1 MWMRNVMSR
10 ALIKGAFALCLL
22 FMNSPLLMAQEEG
35 IKNIVLVHG
44 AFADGSCWSAVI
56 SLLQERGYHVSAVQ
70 NPLTSLRDDVTATER
85 VLERQKGN
93 VLLVGHSWAGAVI
106 TQAGNAS
113 NVRGL
118 VYLSALVPDSNQS
131 VSDALARFHAP
142 MTGMEADKNG
152 LIWLDE
158 PEFFHQVMANELSI
172 KKSRQLAAVQQAF
185 DAAQERYR
193 LGSAPITDTHEAQAR
208 LAALQAQQWA
218 AQAQL
223 DIQRRA
229 LADSTG
235 LAPAQLHA
243 HLPQASQ
250 AAPGTDTNHTP
261 ASLLLWQERAAQSN
275 PGLLLQQRAVEL
287 AQAEADKHQRSS
299 AASVDLVAQ
308 AGQERLHGSGS
319 YGDAQNKQ
327 LNAMVGLQLTVP
339 LSTGGWRSAK
349 LEDSLRQHEA
359 AQATLEQQREQVA
372 QQVHSAWLGLHL
384 GGERVRA
391 LHTALTASS
400 ARLDATRTGHEVG
413 DRSLLDVLNAHAD
426 QATQQLALAQA
437 RSELLL
443 NQLRLAQLAGSLDED
458 ALRQANHSLQA
469 TDFATK

>member
-158 PEFFHQVMANELSI
+158 PEFFH
-172 KKSRQLAAVQQAF
+172 
-185 DAAQERYR
+185 R
-193 LGSAPITDTHEAQAR
+193 LWPMS
-208 LAALQAQQWA
+208 
-218 AQAQL
+218 
-223 DIQRRA
+223 
-229 LADSTG
+229 
-235 LAPAQLHA
+235 
-243 HLPQASQ
+243 
-250 AAPGTDTNHTP
+250 
-261 ASLLLWQERAAQSN
+261 
-275 PGLLLQQRAVEL
+275 
-287 AQAEADKHQRSS
+287 
-299 AASVDLVAQ
+299 
-308 AGQERLHGSGS
+308 
-319 YGDAQNKQ
+319 
-327 LNAMVGLQLTVP
+327 
-339 LSTGGWRSAK
+339 
-349 LEDSLRQHEA
+349 
-359 AQATLEQQREQVA
+359 
-372 QQVHSAWLGLHL
+372 
-384 GGERVRA
+384 
-391 LHTALTASS
+391 
-400 ARLDATRTGHEVG
+400 
-413 DRSLLDVLNAHAD
+413 
-426 QATQQLALAQA
+426 
-437 RSELLL
+437 
-443 NQLRLAQLAGSLDED
+443 
-458 ALRQANHSLQA
+458 
-469 TDFATK
+469 

>member
-131 VSDALARFHAP
+131 VSDALARLHAP

-172 KKSRQLAAVQQAF
+172 KKSRQLAAVQQPVAATAF
-185 DAAQERYR
+185 QEKVKEAAWRKKPSWY
-193 LGSAPITDTHEAQAR
+193 LITENDNALNPSLQARFAHEAGAHITR
-208 LAALQAQQWA
+208 IHSDHLSMISHPEEVAAL
-218 AQAQL
+218 
-223 DIQRRA
+223 IV
-229 LADSTG
+229 
-235 LAPAQLHA
+235 
-243 HLPQASQ
+243 
-250 AAPGTDTNHTP
+250 N
-261 ASLLLWQERAAQSN
+261 AAQSI
-275 PGLLLQQRAVEL
+275 
-287 AQAEADKHQRSS
+287 H
-299 AASVDLVAQ
+299 
-308 AGQERLHGSGS
+308 
-319 YGDAQNKQ
+319 
-327 LNAMVGLQLTVP
+327 
-339 LSTGGWRSAK
+339 
-349 LEDSLRQHEA
+349 
-359 AQATLEQQREQVA
+359 
-372 QQVHSAWLGLHL
+372 
-384 GGERVRA
+384 
-391 LHTALTASS
+391 
-400 ARLDATRTGHEVG
+400 
-413 DRSLLDVLNAHAD
+413 
-426 QATQQLALAQA
+426 
-437 RSELLL
+437 
-443 NQLRLAQLAGSLDED
+443 
-458 ALRQANHSLQA
+458 
-469 TDFATK
+469 

>member
-85 VLERQKGN
+85 VFERQKGN

-172 KKSRQLAAVQQAF
+172 KKSRQLAAVQQPVAATAF
-185 DAAQERYR
+185 QEKVKEAAWRKKPSWY
-193 LGSAPITDTHEAQAR
+193 LITENDNALNPSVQARFAHEAGAHITR
-208 LAALQAQQWA
+208 IHSDHLSMISHPEEVAAL
-218 AQAQL
+218 
-223 DIQRRA
+223 IV
-229 LADSTG
+229 
-235 LAPAQLHA
+235 
-243 HLPQASQ
+243 
-250 AAPGTDTNHTP
+250 N
-261 ASLLLWQERAAQSN
+261 AAQSI
-275 PGLLLQQRAVEL
+275 
-287 AQAEADKHQRSS
+287 H
-299 AASVDLVAQ
+299 
-308 AGQERLHGSGS
+308 
-319 YGDAQNKQ
+319 
-327 LNAMVGLQLTVP
+327 
-339 LSTGGWRSAK
+339 
-349 LEDSLRQHEA
+349 
-359 AQATLEQQREQVA
+359 
-372 QQVHSAWLGLHL
+372 
-384 GGERVRA
+384 
-391 LHTALTASS
+391 
-400 ARLDATRTGHEVG
+400 
-413 DRSLLDVLNAHAD
+413 
-426 QATQQLALAQA
+426 
-437 RSELLL
+437 
-443 NQLRLAQLAGSLDED
+443 
-458 ALRQANHSLQA
+458 
-469 TDFATK
+469 

>member
-1 MWMRNVMSR
+1 MSR

-172 KKSRQLAAVQQAF
+172 KEPAARCC
-185 DAAQERYR
+185 AAACRRYR
-193 LGSAPITDTHEAQAR
+193 LSGKSEGSR
-208 LAALQAQQWA
+208 LAKETVLVSHHRKR
-218 AQAQL
+218 
-223 DIQRRA
+223 QRA
-229 LADSTG
+229 ESVSTG
-235 LAPAQLHA
+235 PFC
-243 HLPQASQ
+243 P
-250 AAPGTDTNHTP
+250 
-261 ASLLLWQERAAQSN
+261 
-275 PGLLLQQRAVEL
+275 
-287 AQAEADKHQRSS
+287 
-299 AASVDLVAQ
+299 
-308 AGQERLHGSGS
+308 
-319 YGDAQNKQ
+319 
-327 LNAMVGLQLTVP
+327 
-339 LSTGGWRSAK
+339 
-349 LEDSLRQHEA
+349 
-359 AQATLEQQREQVA
+359 
-372 QQVHSAWLGLHL
+372 
-384 GGERVRA
+384 
-391 LHTALTASS
+391 
-400 ARLDATRTGHEVG
+400 
-413 DRSLLDVLNAHAD
+413 
-426 QATQQLALAQA
+426 
-437 RSELLL
+437 
-443 NQLRLAQLAGSLDED
+443 
-458 ALRQANHSLQA
+458 
-469 TDFATK
+469 